1 MAKNRHNE
9 PMTGTETEAPA
20 VRDAELI
27 TRGRGW
33 VVWAAGVLTYILTVM
48 QRTSLGVAGLD
59 AARRF
64 GISPGVLAAFVFIQV
79 IVYIAAQTPA
89 GLLVDRFGPRIMLVV
104 SGVFLT
110 AGQLMLATATALPQA
125 VLARVLVGL
134 GDAIVFVAVLGLIP
148 RWFAARRVPLLTQL
162 TTILGQFGQILS
174 AVPFLV
180 LLHHAGWSAAFGVA
194 AAGSALAALLA
205 AAVVR
210 NAPAGDWSRAPSMSL
225 RETGHQLR
233 EVWRRPGTR
242 LGFFGHMGSQFSMMV
257 FALLWGVPYLESAQH
272 LSASSAGEL
281 MTLFVLSMICIGPV
295 VGMLT
300 SRYPACR
307 SWLLLAVIAADA
319 VIWTAVLAFPGPAP
333 RWLLLLLVVVLS
345 AGGPGSVIGFDI
357 ARTSNPRRNLGVAQ
371 SMVNMAGFSATLF
384 VLAAMGAVMTVL
396 GGFTPAAFRVAWL
409 VQYPVWLVAVIGLLV
424 MRRQTRGEA
433 RAGPAARL
441 ALGRD
446 MADGE
451 VSGGEGEFVHLQVGK
466 VLGQEAPG
474 LVEAGEVGDERLVQ
488 AGDPGPQRP
497 HPQRRLFA
505 AGRGDR

>member
-1 MAKNRHNE
+1 MARFCHYE
-9 PMTGTETEAPA
+9 PVTVTETTPA
-20 VRDAELI
+20 VRGEELI
-27 TRGRGW
+27 RRGRGW
-33 VVWAAGVLTYILTVM
+33 VVWAAGLLTYILTVM
-48 QRTSLGVAGLD
+48 QRTSLGVAGLE

-79 IVYIAAQTPA
+79 IVYVAAQTPA

-110 AGQLMLATATALPQA
+110 AGQLMLASATALPQA

-148 RWFAARRVPLLTQL
+148 RWFAARRVPLITQL
-162 TTILGQFGQILS
+162 TTIGGQLGQILS

-180 LLHHAGWSAAFGVA
+180 LLHHAGWATAFGFA

-210 NAPAGDWSRAPSMSL
+210 NAPAGGWSPAASMSL
-225 RETGHQLR
+225 GNIGRQLR

-242 LGFFGHMGSQFSMMV
+242 LGFFGHMGTQFSMMV

-272 LSASSAGEL
+272 LPASSAGQL

-295 VGMLT
+295 VGMFT

-319 VIWTAVLAFPGPAP
+319 ATWTTVLAFPGPVP
-333 RWLLLLLVVVLS
+333 HWLLVLLVVVLS

-357 ARTSNPRRNLGVAQ
+357 ARTSNPGRNLGVAQ

-384 VLAAMGAVMTVL
+384 VLAAMGAVMTAM

-409 VQYPVWLVAVIGLLV
+409 VQYPVWLAAVIGLLV
-424 MRRQTRGEA
+424 MRRQVRAQA
-433 RAGPAARL
+433 R
-441 ALGRD
+441 D
-446 MADGE
+446 
-451 VSGGEGEFVHLQVGK
+451 
-466 VLGQEAPG
+466 
-474 LVEAGEVGDERLVQ
+474 
-488 AGDPGPQRP
+488 
-497 HPQRRLFA
+497 QRRDQA
-505 AGRGDR
+505 R